1 MLASC
6 ELSERYTGMYENFK
20 YGKQS
25 STGAKVPANESW
37 WNSRS
42 CGTNVPRVRKFH
54 GAKVLRLFT
63 PRKRMFHGTKVPRER
78 KFLDFSLLGSECSTE
93 RKFHVSESSLRGL
106 FDTGNESAEERKVQI
121 PSSSCGSYGG
131 TTPVGLIVRDNF
143 QFISPNTTSGWL
155 HMALSKSTG
164 NYHFL
169 KAV

>member
-42 CGTNVPRVRKFH
+42 CGTFH
-54 GAKVLRLFT
+54 GCESS
-63 PRKRMFHGTKVPRER
+63 MER

-155 HMALSKSTG
+155 HMALSESTG